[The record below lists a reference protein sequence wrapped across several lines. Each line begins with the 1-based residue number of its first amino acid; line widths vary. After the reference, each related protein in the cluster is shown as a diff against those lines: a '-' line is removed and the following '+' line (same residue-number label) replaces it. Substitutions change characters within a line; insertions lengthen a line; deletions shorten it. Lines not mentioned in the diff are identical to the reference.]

1 MSGIADG
8 VDTLDRHPYC
18 RRPIRR
24 NALRSLVEAAH
35 GLPFA
40 QDSQELAGATRGVA
54 SYAEE
59 LARAA
64 DPDSSPA
71 AMPVRDDLRPVVSA
85 LLGRLAR
92 RAEPELIASLTK
104 AAGAWDQA
112 DSFAVIDEDLEA
124 EISATRRRLATAAS
138 PSAAPARRA
147 IALEG
152 MLAVDAA
159 TALVRLFERRLA
171 ALLRLRLRAPTPE
184 LLPGGR
190 PFLDLASALQQVAEA
205 WR

>member
-1 MSGIADG
+1 M
-8 VDTLDRHPYC
+8 
-18 RRPIRR
+18 
-24 NALRSLVEAAH
+24 
-35 GLPFA
+35 PFA
-40 QDSQELAGATRGVA
+40 QDTEELASATRGVA

-64 DPDSSPA
+64 DMTSSPSST
-71 AMPVRDDLRPVVSA
+71 PVRDDLRPAVSA
-85 LLGRLAR
+85 LLARLAR

-104 AAGAWDQA
+104 ATGAWDQA
-112 DSFAVIDEDLEA
+112 DSFAVIDDDLEA
-124 EISATRRRLATAAS
+124 EISATRRRLATAAA
-138 PSAAPARRA
+138 PTAAPSRRA

-184 LLPGGR
+184 LLPAGR
-190 PFLDLASALQQVAEA
+190 PFLDLASALHQVAEA